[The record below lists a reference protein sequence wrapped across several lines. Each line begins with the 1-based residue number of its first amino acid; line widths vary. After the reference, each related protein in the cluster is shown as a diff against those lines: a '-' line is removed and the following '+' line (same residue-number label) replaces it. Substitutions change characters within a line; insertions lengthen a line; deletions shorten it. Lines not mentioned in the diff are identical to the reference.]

1 MTPATATK
9 APGRP
14 PKDRLLA
21 LAELRS
27 RIPLS
32 KSKLYDEISHGRF
45 PAPVKVGR
53 SALWRLS
60 EVEGWMASLNPTE
73 FPAARSPAGSAP
85 AHNREQNPRS

>member
-27 RIPLS
+27 LIPLS

-53 SALWRLS
+53 SALWRLN
-60 EVEGWMASLNPTE
+60 EVEAWMASLSPIE
-73 FPAARSPAGSAP
+73 FPAVRSLAGSAP

>member
-1 MTPATATK
+1 MTPSTATK

-21 LAELRS
+21 LTELRS
-27 RIPLS
+27 LVPLS

-45 PAPVKVGR
+45 PRPVKVGR
-53 SALWRLS
+53 SAFWRLN
-60 EVEGWMASLNPTE
+60 EVENWMASLSPIE